1 MNTLSLAAAL
11 IIGTITLF
19 YFIKVLLYVLAYL
32 LVIIISALPLLFLL
46 GGIFYGLRIGYP
58 LGSVPIYLL
67 FFSGAGVWVLWLRSS
82 TFKKVYE
89 KIRPKLKVDDIY
101 KIDITKL
108 NKPPQEKK

>member
-11 IIGTITLF
+11 VIGT
-19 YFIKVLLYVLAYL
+19 VLLYCLFRALFYILAYL
-32 LVIIISALPLLFLL
+32 VVTVIASLPLLLL
-46 GGIFYGLRIGYP
+46 LSGVGIGLRMGP
-58 LGSVPIYLL
+58 PMGSIVIYLS
-67 FFSGAGVWVLWLRSS
+67 FFAGVGIWILWLRSK

-89 KIRPKLKVDDIY
+89 KILPKRLPDDIY